1 MILGKK
7 IDNGKFIQN
16 EIKTFR
22 TRQNYMKDLEINRYV
37 YDQSLSVFNTVRIN
51 LSFIYHLAYK
61 FYLWI

>member
-1 MILGKK
+1 MELGKR
-7 IDNGKFIQN
+7 IDNGKFIQK
-16 EIKTFR
+16 EIKTVR
-22 TRQNYMKDLEINRYV
+22 TRHHYMRDLEINRYV